1 MGLGI
6 AEVGRA
12 QTGLEGRAGGI
23 CWGHRCGAWEQE
35 RRQDA
40 PKIWPKQP
48 KGCRGRHCSGRVCK
62 TSRADVGTVRWSLKY
77 DLFRGEVTR
86 AIIFGLVRT

>member
-1 MGLGI
+1 MQKW
-6 AEVGRA
+6 AELRQALKAEPVGF
-12 QTGLEGRAGGI
+12 AGGT
-23 CWGHRCGAWEQE
+23 GVELGS
-35 RRQDA
+35 RREDRTLA
-40 PKIWPKQP
+40 PKIWPKQL

-86 AIIFGLVRT
+86 AIIFGPVRT